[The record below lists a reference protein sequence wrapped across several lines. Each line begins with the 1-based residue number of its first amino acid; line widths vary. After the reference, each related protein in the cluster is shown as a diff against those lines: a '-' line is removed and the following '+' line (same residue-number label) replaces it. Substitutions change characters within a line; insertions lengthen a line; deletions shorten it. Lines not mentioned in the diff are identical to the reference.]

1 MKNKKKIGILI
12 TNLAG
17 GGAEKLIIDL
27 ANKWTISYHVDILL
41 IDKRGDFLSSVND
54 NINIIDLDSRNIR
67 NAIIPLRK
75 QLKKNDYDVL
85 WVNMYPLTIIARIA
99 SLFISIDLFFTDH
112 NNLNKSLSKK
122 QRWIASF
129 LINIFYRFSR
139 GNSVV
144 SKGLIKELTTL
155 SKLNRSYFKS
165 IYNPSA
171 VGHKPTIS
179 TGKKNAQI
187 WGKESCLKLLAVGKL
202 KEQKN
207 HMMLL
212 KAINSLKEKNL
223 KLIIVG
229 EGELRGQLQE
239 YIDNNNI
246 NHLVKL
252 FGFSKD
258 VTPFYNSAD
267 IFVHTSLWEG
277 FGNVIVEALEFGL
290 PVISTDAPY
299 GPREILDNGK
309 YGTLISLNDHIELSE
324 QILHHQEN
332 LSHFKNMNFIQD
344 QISRSSFFSIEKI
357 SNQYLEW
364 FELKTK

>member
-1 MKNKKKIGILI
+1 MKKKKIGILI
-12 TNLAG
+12 TNLTG
-17 GGAEKLIIDL
+17 GGAEKLVVDL
-27 ANKWTISYHVDILL
+27 ANNWISSYHVDILL
-41 IDKRGDFLSSVND
+41 INKTGEFISSVND
-54 NINIIDLDSRNIR
+54 NIDIIDLKSRNIR

-75 QLKKNDYDVL
+75 RLKENDYDVL
-85 WVNMYPLTIIARIA
+85 WVNMYPLTIIAAIA
-99 SLFISIDLFFTDH
+99 SLFISVDLFFTDH
-112 NNLNKSLSKK
+112 NNLNNSLSKRQK
-122 QRWIASF
+122 WIASC
-129 LINIFYRFSR
+129 LINIFYRSSR

-144 SKGLIKELTTL
+144 SEGLITELTKL

-179 TGKKNAQI
+179 TDKEITQL

-202 KEQKN
+202 KEVKN

-212 KAINSLKEKNL
+212 KAINALKEKNIR
-223 KLIIVG
+223 LIIVG
-229 EGELRGQLQE
+229 EGELKSQLQE

-267 IFVHTSLWEG
+267 IFVHTSLSEG

-290 PVISTDAPY
+290 PVITTDCPH

-309 YGTLISLNDHIELSE
+309 YGTLISLNNHIELSE
-324 QILHHQEN
+324 QIMHHQKN
-332 LSHFKNMNFIQD
+332 LSHFKKKSYVQR
-344 QISRSSFFSIEKI
+344 QILRSKYFGIEKI
-357 SNQYLEW
+357 SNKYLEW
-364 FELKTK
+364 FK

>member
-1 MKNKKKIGILI
+1 MTNKKKIGILI

-17 GGAEKLIIDL
+17 GGAEKLVIDL
-27 ANKWTISYHVDILL
+27 ANKWISSYHVDILL

-54 NINIIDLDSRNIR
+54 NINIIDLESRNIR
-67 NAIIPLRK
+67 NAVIPLRK
-75 QLKKNDYDVL
+75 RLKENDYDVL
-85 WVNMYPLTIIARIA
+85 WVNMYPLTIIAAIA
-99 SLFISIDLFFTDH
+99 SLFLSVDLFFTDH

-129 LINIFYRFSR
+129 LINIFYRCSR

-144 SKGLIKELTTL
+144 SKGLINELTTL
-155 SKLNRSYFKS
+155 SKLKRGYFKS

-171 VGHKPTIS
+171 VGHKPIIS
-179 TGKKNAQI
+179 TDKKITQI

-212 KAINSLKEKNL
+212 KAINALKEKKL
-223 KLIIVG
+223 RLIIVG

-290 PVISTDAPY
+290 PVITTDAPY

-309 YGTLISLNDHIELSE
+309 YGTLISLNNHIELSQ
-324 QILHHQEN
+324 QIMYHYEN
-332 LSHFKNMNFIQD
+332 LSHFKKKNYVQN
-344 QISRSSFFSIEKI
+344 QISRSRFFGIEKI
-357 SNQYLEW
+357 SNEYLEW
-364 FELKTK
+364 FKL